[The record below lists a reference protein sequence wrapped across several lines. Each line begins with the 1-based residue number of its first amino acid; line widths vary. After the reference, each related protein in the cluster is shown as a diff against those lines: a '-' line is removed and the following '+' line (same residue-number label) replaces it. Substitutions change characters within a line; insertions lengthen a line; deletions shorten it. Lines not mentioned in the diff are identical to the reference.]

1 MVAGFVPGG
10 DICQRLK
17 TFFGHYNHGG
27 VGGDI
32 SIQWVEA
39 GDSAGHPT
47 MEG

>member
-1 MVAGFVPGG
+1 MSE
-10 DICQRLK
+10 DI
-17 TFFGHYNHGG
+17 FGHYNHGG